1 MTKPAE
7 AETPK
12 AEPPQP
18 AAPAK
23 PAPSGFGEGLESPR
37 SVHC

>member
-1 MTKPAE
+1 MTKPAP

-12 AEPPQP
+12 TERPQP
-18 AAPAK
+18 PAK
-23 PAPSGFGEGLESPR
+23 PVPSGLGEGLESPR

>member
-1 MTKPAE
+1 MTKPAQ

-12 AEPPQP
+12 AQQPPAP
-18 AAPAK
+18 PAK

>member
-1 MTKPAE
+1 MTERTNVK
-7 AETPK
+7 TPV
-12 AEPPQP
+12 ADRQQP

-23 PAPSGFGEGLESPR
+23 PAPSGFGEGLEGLR

>member
-7 AETPK
+7 TETPK
-12 AEPPQP
+12 AEPVKP
-18 AAPAK
+18 PAK

>member
-7 AETPK
+7 TEVPK

-18 AAPAK
+18 PAK

>member
-1 MTKPAE
+1 MTKPPQ

-12 AEPPQP
+12 AEQPQP
-18 AAPAK
+18 PAK
-23 PAPSGFGEGLESPR
+23 PVASGFGEGLESPR